1 MMAGASDEYVVAA
14 GQSTGNAVG
23 TAALRPGS
31 NMREAKR
38 SLRPSSVADPFGERP
53 AGLDRRRMHLL
64 GASFEFESGSPAL
77 LRLVDAAYGGL
88 PRHRL
93 PRVTPRFRI
102 RLQLTGERRGV
113 ATTEPPAP
121 HYHGGAGLLTAV
133 MDADNCAVL
142 CPGQRSGL
150 VAISRRVLRHAPR
163 LARYELLEFAV
174 YALAHRGLGLVSL
187 HAACVGH
194 DGRGLLLVGESGA
207 GKSVVSLHGAL
218 RGLDFLT
225 EDSTFVDARTMQ
237 ATGIA
242 SFLHL
247 RPDALRWLDDDAV
260 GRRIRR
266 SPSIRR
272 RSGVEKL
279 EVDMR
284 RVRAPARGPVT
295 LAGIVLMSGKPAGR
309 RGLIRRV
316 EPRSMLDRL
325 ESSQAYA
332 SQQPGWPAFLKRAAG
347 LPAFELRRAAHP
359 ADSADALRDV
369 LDR

>member
-1 MMAGASDEYVVAA
+1 
-14 GQSTGNAVG
+14 
-23 TAALRPGS
+23 
-31 NMREAKR
+31 
-38 SLRPSSVADPFGERP
+38 
-53 AGLDRRRMHLL
+53 MHLL

-77 LRLVDAAYGGL
+77 LRLVDAAFAGL

-93 PRVTPRFRI
+93 PGVAPRFRI
-102 RLQLTGERRGV
+102 RLQLTGGTRGS
-113 ATTEPPAP
+113 APTEPPAP
-121 HYHGGAGLLTAV
+121 HYHGGANLLTAV

-150 VAISRRVLRHAPR
+150 VAISRSVLRHSPR
-163 LARYELLEFAV
+163 LVRYELLEFAV
-174 YALAHRGLGLVSL
+174 YALAHRGPGLVSL
-187 HAACVGH
+187 HGACVGY
-194 DGRGLLLVGESGA
+194 DGRGVLLIGESGA

-225 EDSTFVDARTMQ
+225 EDSTFVHAATMQ
-237 ATGIA
+237 ATGIS

-247 RPDALRWLDDDAV
+247 RPDALRWLHDDAL

-284 RVRAPARGPVT
+284 RVRAPARRPVT
-295 LAGIVLMSGKPAGR
+295 LAGLVLMSSKPAGKRELLR
-309 RGLIRRV
+309 RIDARTL
-316 EPRSMLDRL
+316 PDRL

-332 SQQPGWPAFLKRAAG
+332 SQQPGWAAFLKRAAG
-347 LPAFELRRAAHP
+347 LPAFELRRGAHP
-359 ADSADALRDV
+359 AEGADALRD
-369 LDR
+369 LLHR

>member
-1 MMAGASDEYVVAA
+1 
-14 GQSTGNAVG
+14 
-23 TAALRPGS
+23 
-31 NMREAKR
+31 
-38 SLRPSSVADPFGERP
+38 
-53 AGLDRRRMHLL
+53 MHLL

-77 LRLVDAAYGGL
+77 LRLVDEAFAGL

-93 PRVTPRFRI
+93 PGAAPRFRI
-102 RLQLTGERRGV
+102 RLQLTRGSRGV

-142 CPGQRSGL
+142 CPAQRSGL
-150 VAISRRVLRHAPR
+150 VAISSRVLRHSPR

-187 HAACVGH
+187 HAACLGL
-194 DGRGLLLVGESGA
+194 DGRGLLLIGESGA

-225 EDSTFVDARTMQ
+225 EDSTFVDAATLQ
-237 ATGIA
+237 ATGI
-242 SFLHL
+242 SSYLHL
-247 RPDALRWLDDDAV
+247 RPDALRWLDDDAL

-284 RVRAPARGPVT
+284 RVRAPARRPVT
-295 LAGIVLMSGKPAGR
+295 LAGIVLMSGKPAR
-309 RGLIRRV
+309 QRDLLRRV
-316 EPRSMLDRL
+316 DPRSLLDRL
-325 ESSQAYA
+325 EASQAYA
-332 SQQPGWPAFLKRAAG
+332 SQQPGWAAFLKRAAR

-359 ADSADALRDV
+359 AEGADALRDV

>member
-1 MMAGASDEYVVAA
+1 
-14 GQSTGNAVG
+14 
-23 TAALRPGS
+23 
-31 NMREAKR
+31 MREAKR
-38 SLRPSSVADPFGERP
+38 SLRPGSTADPFGERP
-53 AGLDRRRMHLL
+53 ARLNRRRMHLL
-64 GASFEFESGSPAL
+64 GGSFEFESGSRAL
-77 LRLVDAAYGGL
+77 LGLVDQAFAGL

-93 PRVTPRFRI
+93 PGLAPRFQI
-102 RLQLTGERRGV
+102 RLQLTGGTRGV

-133 MDADNCAVL
+133 MDADNCALL
-142 CPGQRSGL
+142 CPEQRSGL
-150 VAISRRVLRHAPR
+150 VVIASRALRHSPR
-163 LARYELLEFAV
+163 LVRYELLEFAV

-187 HAACVGH
+187 HAACVGFG
-194 DGRGLLLVGESGA
+194 GRSVLLIGESGA

-225 EDSTFVDARTMQ
+225 EDSTFVHAATMQ
-237 ATGIA
+237 ATGIS

-247 RPDALRWLDDDAV
+247 RPDALRWLDDDAL

-295 LAGIVLMSGKPAGR
+295 LSGLVLMSGKPAGK
-309 RGLIRRV
+309 GKLLRRV
-316 EPRSMLDRL
+316 DARSLLDRL

-332 SQQPGWPAFLKRAAG
+332 SQRPGWSVFLKRAAG
-347 LPAFELRRAAHP
+347 LPAFELRRGAHP
-359 ADSADALRDV
+359 AEGADALREM
-369 LDR
+369 LGR